1 MWKKNKKKKC
11 SKIGSRKN
19 MIFWKRKQMG
29 DKMKGGKSRMIEY
42 SVVAAVPVIQKI
54 PKTTP
59 PDQG

>member
-1 MWKKNKKKKC
+1 
-11 SKIGSRKN
+11 
-19 MIFWKRKQMG
+19 MG